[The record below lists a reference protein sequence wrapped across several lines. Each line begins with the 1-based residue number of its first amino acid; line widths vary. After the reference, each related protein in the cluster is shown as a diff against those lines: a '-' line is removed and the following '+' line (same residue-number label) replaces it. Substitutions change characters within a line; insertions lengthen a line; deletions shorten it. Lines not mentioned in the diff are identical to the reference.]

1 MYLPYPS
8 FNNPNNT
15 NTSNI
20 NSTNST
26 NSGTN
31 INANISER
39 LKIPTDSFTLGRPL
53 VYPHS
58 NGHMITSP
66 AESPIPS
73 IGHGMHI
80 PPLGLPP
87 QALQPK
93 THNGQQFF
101 QEQLHSLQQQ
111 QHHHQHQQQ
120 HYQQH
125 IQHPQHLPH
134 RQRQHK
140 LHNPTL
146 VEHPV
151 NSHQLNGTSNG
162 QPLQIMHDSKK
173 KRGRPKKLILDPLTN
188 QYIDSTHPNFKQ
200 LNKLVKTS
208 STVASTPTHISLTS
222 LPSDTDGGITRLY
235 DQPTY
240 MRTLEDEAVQQLLQK
255 KDRRGRPRKFPIEQT
270 GLTIKG
276 IRVNGTVKQRKKK
289 EAELFHSNGQRIAKR
304 ERGRPRKTLLSSA
317 SPGSDSGSSILSSA
331 SVPFLPPPHLEGRD
345 YRPQGTFHHSQLHQH
360 QDDNQFNGSSLA
372 NNNNIY
378 SMSRDPNLS

>member
-1 MYLPYPS
+1 MYFPYPS

-15 NTSNI
+15 NTSNMNNTNTTN
-20 NSTNST
+20 NS
-26 NSGTN
+26 TN
-31 INANISER
+31 INAISER
-39 LKIPTDSFTLGRPL
+39 LKIPTDPFTLGRPL

-66 AESPIPS
+66 AESPMPS

-111 QHHHQHQQQ
+111 QQHHQQQ

-125 IQHPQHLPH
+125 IHHPQHLP
-134 RQRQHK
+134 RPQRQHQQ

-151 NSHQLNGTSNG
+151 NHRQLNDTNNG
-162 QPLQIMHDSKK
+162 QQLQIMHDSKK

-208 STVASTPTHISLTS
+208 STVASTPPHISLTA
-222 LPSDTDGGITRLY
+222 LPSDTDGGITKLY

-240 MRTLEDEAVQQLLQK
+240 MRTLEDKAVQQLLQK
-255 KDRRGRPRKFPIEQT
+255 KDKRGRPRKFPIEQT

-276 IRVNGTVKQRKKK
+276 IRVNGTAKQRKKK
-289 EAELFHSNGQRIAKR
+289 AAELFHSNGQRIAKR

-331 SVPFLPPPHLEGRD
+331 SVPYLPPPHLEGRD
-345 YRPQGTFHHSQLHQH
+345 YRPQGTFHHSQLHQL
-360 QDDNQFNGSSLA
+360 QDDNPQFNGSSLA
-372 NNNNIY
+372 NNNIY
-378 SMSRDPNLS
+378 SMSR